1 MKKIGL
7 FFAAAVMLTSCGAGS
22 DQKSELQGEWKL
34 TALSNDTE
42 VIELSD
48 CDKQT
53 PWNFTNETAEA
64 LGDGTEVQ
72 KLVAIAPDDCK
83 FFGFDASWTIVD
95 GQLFIS
101 TSRIGG
107 MGGVS
112 LAGLM
117 QIKSLEPNKMVL
129 TSMKNELTFER

>member
-1 MKKIGL
+1 MNKIGHI
-7 FFAAAVMLTSCGAGS
+7 FAAVVMLVSCGTGS
-22 DQKSELQGEWKL
+22 NQKEEIQGEWKL
-34 TALSNDTE
+34 TAFSNNSK
-42 VIELSD
+42 VMELRD

-53 PWNFTNETAEA
+53 PWNFTTEPAEA

-72 KLVAIAPDDCK
+72 KLIAKAPANCK
-83 FFGFDASWTIVD
+83 YFGFDASWTVVD

-117 QIKSLEPNKMVL
+117 QIKSLEPNKMVF